1 MGKMRVFA
9 TVALMAGLTGC
20 VTDLVSSD
28 GVRCDVQPLAGDRV
42 SIEIRYAD
50 DGRPSAVPENCTVPP
65 RTRITWRGPADDDAP
80 YVLMFPGGSPAADG
94 GRGELPSRSVDGRQK
109 VELLAG
115 DTEGTFKYSIRANGI
130 EVDPAIIIKR

>member
-1 MGKMRVFA
+1 MRKTLVFA
-9 TVALMAGLTGC
+9 IVALVSGLMGC
-20 VTDLVSSD
+20 QTELLSSD
-28 GVRCDVQPLAGDRV
+28 GVRCDVQPLASDRV

-80 YVLMFPGGSPAADG
+80 YVLMFPGGSPGADG
-94 GRGELPSRSVDGRQK
+94 GRGELPSRSIDGRQK
-109 VELLAG
+109 VELVTG
-115 DTEGTFKYSIRANGI
+115 DTEGTYKYSISANGI